1 MNAIFKDKRIVFLI
15 SVLLSFLL
23 WFTVSLVIRPTGE
36 VVVQGVGVNVN
47 VQSGLLSELGLSVI
61 EGAESTANVTISGS
75 RSVIGG
81 VSTEDI
87 SISPSLSGVS
97 GAGAGVTEVSGC
109 GTSAEAEVSAGV
121 SVPMTADGASSS
133 R

>member
-1 MNAIFKDKRIVFLI
+1 MNASFKDKRIVFLI
-15 SVLLSFLL
+15 SVRLSFLL

-75 RSVIGG
+75 RSV
-81 VSTEDI
+81 
-87 SISPSLSGVS
+87 
-97 GAGAGVTEVSGC
+97 
-109 GTSAEAEVSAGV
+109 
-121 SVPMTADGASSS
+121 
-133 R
+133 